1 VLKSLHSRL
10 EKTNRLRKM
19 QRILNVLTVLNT
31 AFVISAI
38 ATAGVVVHNRESLQ
52 KHAQTIVTTQLK
64 ELISGALS
72 ESLPVPEL
80 PGNIEVPQGLPSL
93 PL

>member
-1 VLKSLHSRL
+1 
-10 EKTNRLRKM
+10 M

-38 ATAGVVVHNRESLQ
+38 ATAGVVVQ

>member
-1 VLKSLHSRL
+1 
-10 EKTNRLRKM
+10 M
-19 QRILNVLTVLNT
+19 QRIFNVLTVLNT
-31 AFVISAI
+31 VFVISAI
-38 ATAGVVVHNRESLQ
+38 AAAGVVVQNRESLQ

-64 ELISGALS
+64 ELIGGALS
-72 ESLPVPEL
+72 DSMPLPEL